1 MAGTARTK
9 IIDALV
15 EVFKQIDGTG
25 NYQSN
30 LFENVFPKLIFW
42 DDVTDY
48 PTVSIVAGGETREYL
63 PGSFKWG
70 FLGVSLKIYVNQ
82 ENAKEALE
90 KIFYDIETLIDS
102 NIELGYDTGVNTT
115 DINILSISD
124 DQGLLEPLGVGEI
137 ELQVRYQII

>member
-1 MAGTARTK
+1 MSGTARTK
-9 IIDALV
+9 IMDALV
-15 EVFKQIDGTG
+15 DSLKLIDGT
-25 NYQSN
+25 NPYASN
-30 LFENVFPKLIFW
+30 LYENIYPKLIFW
-42 DDVTDY
+42 DDVEDF
-48 PTVSIVAGGETREYL
+48 PTVSVVAGSETREYL
-63 PGSFKWG
+63 PSSFKWG
-70 FLGVSLKIYVNQ
+70 FLNISIRIYVNE

-102 NIELGYDTGVNTT
+102 NIVLEYDNGVNTT